1 MKVRSLVGK
10 VNMGKKRHILLLIAI
25 CIALIWGIKV
35 TIQSRSP
42 AIGILYIKGPI
53 IDATEALKTIDN
65 YEKDD
70 AVKAVIV
77 RIDSPGGKIGPSQ
90 EIYSR
95 LLKLNN
101 EKPVVT
107 SMSSIAASGGYYIA
121 LASRCI
127 YALPG
132 TITGSIGVLIQ
143 FVDISRGLK
152 KLGINAETIT
162 GGKLK
167 DAGSPFR
174 PLTKSEKSYFKGIIN
189 DLHEQFMEVVSKGR
203 KLPMKQ
209 VRKLADGRV
218 FTGRQA
224 KKLGLIDRIGGLN
237 DAINEAKTLAH
248 ISGKVRIIRPE
259 TGKGLLAYLIRQ
271 VLGRPSIPLKEG
283 IYYLA
288 KGFSIKYSLR

>member
-1 MKVRSLVGK
+1 MR
-10 VNMGKKRHILLLIAI
+10 KKRYILLFIII
-25 CIALIWGIKV
+25 CIALIWGIKAS
-35 TIQSRSP
+35 IQSIEP
-42 AIGILYIKGPI
+42 AIGIIEIKGPI
-53 IDATEALKTIDN
+53 MDASETLDTIDN
-65 YEKDD
+65 YEKDN
-70 AVKAVIV
+70 AVRAVII

-95 LLKLNN
+95 LLKLNKV
-101 EKPVVT
+101 KPVVA
-107 SMSSIAASGGYYIA
+107 SMSSMAASGGYYIA

-143 FVDISRGLK
+143 FVDISKGLN

-174 PLTKSEKSYFKGIIN
+174 PLTKPERAYFKAIID

-203 KLPMKQ
+203 KLPMKD
-209 VRKLADGRV
+209 VKKLADGRV

-224 KKLGLIDRIGGLN
+224 KKLGLIDRIGGL
-237 DAINEAKTLAH
+237 DEAINMAKSLAH
-248 ISGKVRIIRPE
+248 LKGRIRIIRPE
-259 TGKGLLAYLIRQ
+259 ANKGLLSYLIKQ
-271 VLGRPSIPLKEG
+271 VLGSATLPLRHDL
-283 IYYLA
+283 YYLA
-288 KGFSIKYSLR
+288 SDLRLEYSLR

>member
-1 MKVRSLVGK
+1 MR
-10 VNMGKKRHILLLIAI
+10 KKRYILVFIII
-25 CIALIWGIKV
+25 CIALIWGIKAS
-35 TIQSRSP
+35 IQSIEP
-42 AIGILYIKGPI
+42 AIGIIEIKGPI
-53 IDATEALKTIDN
+53 MDASETLDTIDI
-65 YEKDD
+65 YEKDN
-70 AVKAVIV
+70 AVRAVII

-95 LLKLNN
+95 LLKLNKV
-101 EKPVVT
+101 KPVVA
-107 SMSSIAASGGYYIA
+107 SMSSMAASGGYYIA

-143 FVDISRGLK
+143 FVDISKGLN

-174 PLTKSEKSYFKGIIN
+174 PLTKPERAYFKAIID

-203 KLPMKQ
+203 KLPMKD
-209 VRKLADGRV
+209 VKKLADGRV

-224 KKLGLIDRIGGLN
+224 KKLGLIDRIGGL
-237 DAINEAKTLAH
+237 DEAINMAKSLAH
-248 ISGKVRIIRPE
+248 LKGRIRIIRPE
-259 TGKGLLAYLIRQ
+259 ANKGLLSYLIKQ
-271 VLGRPSIPLKEG
+271 VLGSATLPLRHDL
-283 IYYLA
+283 YYLA
-288 KGFSIKYSLR
+288 SDLRLEYSLR

>member
-1 MKVRSLVGK
+1 MR
-10 VNMGKKRHILLLIAI
+10 KKRYILVFIII
-25 CIALIWGIKV
+25 CIALIWGIKAS
-35 TIQSRSP
+35 IQSIEP
-42 AIGILYIKGPI
+42 AIGIIEIKGPI
-53 IDATEALKTIDN
+53 MDASETLDTIDN
-65 YEKDD
+65 YEKDN
-70 AVKAVIV
+70 AVRAVII

-95 LLKLNN
+95 LLKLNKV
-101 EKPVVT
+101 KPVVA
-107 SMSSIAASGGYYIA
+107 SMSSMAASGGYYIA

-143 FVDISRGLK
+143 FVDISKGLN

-174 PLTKSEKSYFKGIIN
+174 PLTKPERAYFKAIID

-203 KLPMKQ
+203 KLPMKD
-209 VRKLADGRV
+209 VKKLADGRV

-224 KKLGLIDRIGGLN
+224 KKLGLIDRIGGL
-237 DAINEAKTLAH
+237 DEAINMAKSLAH
-248 ISGKVRIIRPE
+248 LKGRIRIIRPE
-259 TGKGLLAYLIRQ
+259 ANKGLLSYLIKQ
-271 VLGRPSIPLKEG
+271 VLGSATLPLRHDL
-283 IYYLA
+283 YYLA
-288 KGFSIKYSLR
+288 SDLRLEYSLR